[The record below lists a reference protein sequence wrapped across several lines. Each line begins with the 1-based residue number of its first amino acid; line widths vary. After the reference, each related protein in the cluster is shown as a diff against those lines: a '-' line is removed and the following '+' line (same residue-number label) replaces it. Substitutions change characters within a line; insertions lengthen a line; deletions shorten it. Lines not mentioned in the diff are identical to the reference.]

1 MQTTIEKHEP
11 VQVPIEKH
19 EPVQVS
25 IETHEPAPT
34 PVKEEV
40 ATEVVAAPIILVT

>member
-1 MQTTIEKHEP
+1 MQTAIEKHES

-19 EPVQVS
+19 EPVQVL
-25 IETHEPAPT
+25 IESHEPVST

-40 ATEVVAAPIILVT
+40 ATEVVAAPIIVVT